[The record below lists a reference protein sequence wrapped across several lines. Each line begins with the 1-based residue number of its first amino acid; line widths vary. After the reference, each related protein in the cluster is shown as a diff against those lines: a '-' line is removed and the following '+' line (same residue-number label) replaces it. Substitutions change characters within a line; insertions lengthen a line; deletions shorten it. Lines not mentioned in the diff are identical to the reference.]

1 MALHTDCGMMN
12 ATDDDVRARIKRK
25 WPEKAGKI
33 EWTWFGAFTKGL
45 RENVRG
51 EMALVRRIR
60 TWGRGRGGLEVLG
73 CVFDIETGTA
83 EEMVMD

>member
-45 RENVRG
+45 RENVGG
-51 EMALVRRIR
+51 EMALVRGIR
-60 TWGRGRGGLEVLG
+60 TWGRGRGGWRCLAMFLILRRG
-73 CVFDIETGTA
+73 RRRRW
-83 EEMVMD
+83 